1 MLHTFPICWSRSF
14 LYLQEDQNIFY
25 LPIVYNLNN
34 HFFFFFHAGMG
45 ECGGSTLTGFSADD
59 GELLSSEAFPL
70 TSESLLSSAA
80 VSKGL
85 IRLLADTLV
94 SFSVLLRFLDPSE
107 FCIFRCTPIFF
118 FFDFTSSSSSLLS
131 LSEESALSLLLTF
144 LDALPWELFL
154 RVFFLGPETWE
165 DFNTW

>member
-1 MLHTFPICWSRSF
+1 MLHAFPICWSRSF
-14 LYLQEDQNIFY
+14 LFLQEDQNIFY
-25 LPIVYNLNN
+25 QTIVYNLNN
-34 HFFFFFHAGMG
+34 HFFFRAGMG

-107 FCIFRCTPIFF
+107 FCIFRSTPIFF
-118 FFDFTSSSSSLLS
+118 FFGFTSSSSSSLS

-144 LDALPWELFL
+144 LDALP
-154 RVFFLGPETWE
+154 
-165 DFNTW
+165 